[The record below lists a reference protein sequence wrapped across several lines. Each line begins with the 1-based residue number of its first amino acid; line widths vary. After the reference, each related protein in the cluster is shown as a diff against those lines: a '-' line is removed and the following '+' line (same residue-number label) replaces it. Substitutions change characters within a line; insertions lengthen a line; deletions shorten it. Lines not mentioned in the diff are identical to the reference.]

1 MTEPFVSGTSSKPN
15 ELCVINDCCY
25 RPTNAI
31 SDHVTRGRPDTLSM
45 ETPALFSCIVIILT
59 LNWTVI
65 PRSISI
71 PFCFV
76 LFINLFMC
84 HFEFKFLEKQYLPFL
99 FYLFSSIFA
108 YRSILEKNPGFF
120 FYNLCTYFYQ
130 LDLLVIIFNACLVLL
145 LSLIRA
151 P

>member
-65 PRSISI
+65 LRSISI
-71 PFCFV
+71 SFCFV
-76 LFINLFMC
+76 LFINLRVILNLSFRRNSTC
-84 HFEFKFLEKQYLPFL
+84 HSFFIYFLQFL
-99 FYLFSSIFA
+99 HIVAFLKRI
-108 YRSILEKNPGFF
+108 RVFF

>member
-45 ETPALFSCIVIILT
+45 ETPALFSWIVIILT

-65 PRSISI
+65 ARFISI

-76 LFINLFMC
+76 LIYLCVILNLSFRRNSTCHSFFIYFRQ
-84 HFEFKFLEKQYLPFL
+84 FLHIVAFL
-99 FYLFSSIFA
+99 KRI
-108 YRSILEKNPGFF
+108 RVF

>member
-1 MTEPFVSGTSSKPN
+1 MNYMFTRAPTECKCVFCINGYLICILTSLSDEREKVVVTTLMLSFFRSQTNALWRVAMTEPFVSGTSSKPN

-31 SDHVTRGRPDTLSM
+31 SDHVTRGRPDTWSM

-71 PFCFV
+71 SFCFV

-84 HFEFKFLEKQYLPFL
+84 HFEFKF
-99 FYLFSSIFA
+99 
-108 YRSILEKNPGFF
+108 
-120 FYNLCTYFYQ
+120 
-130 LDLLVIIFNACLVLL
+130 
-145 LSLIRA
+145 
-151 P
+151 